1 MKLPNSGETM
11 EWFCFTALPLLAPV
25 SICHLEIFR
34 QGDWYAPEVEA
45 ESRSSSEI
53 CEGVWPLQPGSEAA
67 EVIHPH
73 MYKTQTVQNTVSG
86 LIFYRFFLTEK
97 GTGIFEPSPLIES
110 DVEFQ
115 SIFWTSKS
123 EGRGNMFVKV
133 NHTPTHTQTKKD
145 DK

>member
-1 MKLPNSGETM
+1 
-11 EWFCFTALPLLAPV
+11 
-25 SICHLEIFR
+25 
-34 QGDWYAPEVEA
+34 
-45 ESRSSSEI
+45 
-53 CEGVWPLQPGSEAA
+53 
-67 EVIHPH
+67 
-73 MYKTQTVQNTVSG
+73 MYKTQTVQNTVFG

>member
-1 MKLPNSGETM
+1 MPRKWRRN
-11 EWFCFTALPLLAPV
+11 
-25 SICHLEIFR
+25 R
-34 QGDWYAPEVEA
+34 EA
-45 ESRSSSEI
+45 QAKYVQSSKFNE
-53 CEGVWPLQPGSEAA
+53 
-67 EVIHPH
+67 
-73 MYKTQTVQNTVSG
+73 VQNTVFG
-86 LIFYRFFLTEK
+86 LIFYRFLLTEK

>member
-1 MKLPNSGETM
+1 MPRKWRRN
-11 EWFCFTALPLLAPV
+11 
-25 SICHLEIFR
+25 R
-34 QGDWYAPEVEA
+34 EA
-45 ESRSSSEI
+45 QAKYVQDTNCSKHR
-53 CEGVWPLQPGSEAA
+53 VWA
-67 EVIHPH
+67 
-73 MYKTQTVQNTVSG
+73 
-86 LIFYRFFLTEK
+86 IFYRFFLTEK